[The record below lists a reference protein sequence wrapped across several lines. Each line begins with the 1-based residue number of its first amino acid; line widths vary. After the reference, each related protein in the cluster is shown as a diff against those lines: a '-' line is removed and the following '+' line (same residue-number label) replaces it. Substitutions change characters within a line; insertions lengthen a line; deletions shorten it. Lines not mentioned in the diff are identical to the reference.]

1 MVKISVLSIVLSMV
15 VMILTL
21 SIVTGFKNEVRDKVI
36 GYGAHVQIMKSGGSS
51 IIDSDALVLD
61 SAMLHEIKTIKYVAK
76 VFPVGYKPGIF
87 QSDPDSVFYT
97 LKEGR
102 DTFEIQQEIKGVLF
116 KGVDATY
123 DLSFFNENLIAG
135 RLPDFGSDK
144 QNEILISKR
153 VAEQLRFELD
163 EEVGA
168 FFVQNKP
175 IKRNFRVVGIFETG
189 LEDFDKDIVIA
200 DLRSVQINSGW
211 GIQASIRLAD
221 TLFQDRLL
229 FEAEAIGG
237 NGQYK
242 YDWGRGF
249 GVSSKIAI
257 APLHDTTIRVIVSD
271 YFYSPYEEEEE
282 ATIADTAYIHIRIEG
297 DILSGP
303 VAMEDDRIKRTF
315 LDEEGF
321 RFSIRVGTGEYL
333 FEQED
338 GKGSSKFYISGY
350 EVLADNWEDLE
361 KLDEEVKSD
370 LFLMSMEKG
379 TAVEIRTIK
388 EIYRDIFA
396 WLSFLDI
403 NFVIIVIMMIVI
415 SVITMGA
422 ALLVLI
428 LEKTAAIGLLK
439 AVGAGN
445 WLIRK
450 VFLYQAGC
458 LIIRG
463 MLWGNGIGV
472 ALALMQQYFQIIP
485 LDPEVYYLNAVPI
498 ELNVFHLLLLNV
510 GTIVVCVFA
519 LIIPSYFITK
529 ITPVKA
535 LKFS

>member
-1 MVKISVLSIVLSMV
+1 
-15 VMILTL
+15 MILTL

-321 RFSIRVGTGEYL
+321 RFSICVGTGEYL

-439 AVGAGN
+439 AVGARN

-450 VFLYQAGC
+450 VFLYQAGY

-498 ELNVFHLLLLNV
+498 ELNVFHLLLLNI

>member
-1 MVKISVLSIVLSMV
+1 
-15 VMILTL
+15 MILTL

-87 QSDPDSVFYT
+87 QSDPDSVFYI

-338 GKGSSKFYISGY
+338 GKGSSKYYISGY
-350 EVLADNWEDLE
+350 EVLADSWEDLE

-450 VFLYQAGC
+450 VFLYQAGY

-472 ALALMQQYFQIIP
+472 TLALMQQYFQIIP